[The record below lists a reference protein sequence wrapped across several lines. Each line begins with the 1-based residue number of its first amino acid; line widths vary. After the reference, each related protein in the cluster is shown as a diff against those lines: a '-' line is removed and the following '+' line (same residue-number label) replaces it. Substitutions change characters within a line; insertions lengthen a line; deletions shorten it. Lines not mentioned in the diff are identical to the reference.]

1 MTALTAEQDRGRSAI
16 GDKYK
21 WNLGDVYPDD
31 AAWRAAKD
39 AIARELPTL
48 RGYQGRLGSSAQ
60 VLADALETMSRL
72 DKDIARLSV
81 YAGMLADQ
89 DTRVAGSPGM
99 QPGMDQLQA
108 GFHGPNRQGIPQRSY

>member
-1 MTALTAEQDRGRSAI
+1 MTALTAQQDRDRAAI

-21 WNLGDVYPDD
+21 WNLTDLYPDD

-48 RGYQGRLGSSAQ
+48 RGYHGRLGSSAQ

-81 YAGMLADQ
+81 YSGMLADQ
-89 DTRVAGSPGM
+89 DTRVAGPQGM
-99 QPGMDQLQA
+99 QQEMQQLTA
-108 GFHGPNRQGIPQRSY
+108 